1 MSSYLRRSVDK
12 TTQQLN
18 ELYNSTISLKAI
30 VDSKEIIVHI
40 TESNE
45 KERKSKKNSIS
56 RILFYSNSDSESSV
70 DDEDI
75 NVVVGKKRK
84 YNT

>member
-1 MSSYLRRSVDK
+1 MDK

-45 KERKSKKNSIS
+45 KERKTKKHSIS
-56 RILFYSNSDSESSV
+56 RILFDYISDIESSV

-75 NVVVGKKRK
+75 NIVVGKKRK